1 MDTRD
6 DVPPTYRWMVL
17 HRRLVLAIAAGAA
30 GFVALVVG
38 WIGVSG
44 TVIVADQLSYIASG
58 GLIGLFLL
66 GVAVIAYW
74 GEQRE
79 RELARLAEIEVYL
92 GAIARALNLVEEP
105 ASAEAPQPPGTD
117 LRTGTRP
124 LVDA

>member
-1 MDTRD
+1 
-6 DVPPTYRWMVL
+6 MVL
-17 HRRLVLAIAAGAA
+17 HRRLVLAIAAGTA
-30 GFVALVVG
+30 GFIALVVG
-38 WIGVSG
+38 WIGVSD

-66 GVAVIAYW
+66 GVAVMAYW

-79 RELARLAEIEVYL
+79 RELARLTEIEIYL

-105 ASAEAPQPPGTD
+105 AGGEAD

-124 LVDA
+124 LVQA

>member
-1 MDTRD
+1 MDIRD

-17 HRRLVLAIAAGAA
+17 HRRLVLAIAAGTA
-30 GFVALVVG
+30 GFIALVVS
-38 WIGVSG
+38 WMGVSD

-66 GVAVIAYW
+66 GIAAMAYW
-74 GEQRE
+74 AEQRE
-79 RELARLAEIEVYL
+79 RELARLTEIEVYL

-105 ASAEAPQPPGTD
+105 TAEAD
-117 LRTGTRP
+117 VRTGTRP